1 MLRKR
6 YSVVKEKWISLTFEG
21 IFNSLTPNSIWGVF
35 QMDVCVMYKG
45 ILKAGALAAV
55 LAVGLAGCAGA
66 VRDAGVE
73 QAPRQ
78 QVKELAAARWDALIA
93 GDLARAYEYLSP
105 GTRDVM
111 SLDLYKKKTRP
122 GSWKKAS
129 IDEVSCE
136 QDRCG
141 VTVVIEYSY
150 RDMKSIETRLNEVWL
165 QEGGKWWYVPR
176 K

>member
-1 MLRKR
+1 MDGFIVLKDVVVAGLL
-6 YSVVKEKWISLTFEG
+6 SVLLAVNVAGCSRAVREEG
-21 IFNSLTPNSIWGVF
+21 IT
-35 QMDVCVMYKG
+35 QD
-45 ILKAGALAAV
+45 
-55 LAVGLAGCAGA
+55 
-66 VRDAGVE
+66 
-73 QAPRQ
+73 PRQ
-78 QVKELAAARWDALIA
+78 QVGRLAAARWNALIA

-111 SLDLYKKKTRP
+111 TLDLYKRKVRT
-122 GSWKKAS
+122 GAWKKAS
-129 IDEVSCE
+129 VETVSCE

-141 VTVVIEYSY
+141 VTMVIEYSY